1 MVFTLHLTHTSIKNF
16 LRKERVNRTIE
27 GITGAVLLVFGVRL
41 FSKNKYVDKT
51 RNKKV
56 DYFSF
61 YSLKSAT
68 ESDFLKV

>member
-1 MVFTLHLTHTSIKNF
+1 MELDC
-16 LRKERVNRTIE
+16 
-27 GITGAVLLVFGVRL
+27 

-68 ESDFLKV
+68 ESGFPLKV

>member
-1 MVFTLHLTHTSIKNF
+1 MEL
-16 LRKERVNRTIE
+16 
-27 GITGAVLLVFGVRL
+27 GY

-68 ESDFLKV
+68 EPGSPIKV